1 MGGWGEPGIAATLD
15 LRISQLA
22 DSDLV
27 GIAAYTTREYG
38 TAQARAY
45 RDQFGACFASLQHNP
60 YLGRSADDLAP
71 GLRRIRQGAH
81 IIFYR
86 PDDRAILIVRVLHH
100 SMDFERHFQDVNP
113 S

>member
-1 MGGWGEPGIAATLD
+1 MRE
-15 LRISQLA
+15 LRFSRRA

-27 GIAAYTTREYG
+27 GIAAYTTREFG

-45 RDQFGACFASLQHNP
+45 RDRLAACFASLQRNP

-81 IIFYR
+81 IIFYL
-86 PDDRAILIVRVLHH
+86 PDDSAILIVRVLHH